1 MRKSKKLNFPY
12 LDPSVDRFIIC
23 DEGGILKTLIQ
34 ILGDKE
40 PHQELRGIMLSNK
53 LLSKND
59 DR

>member
-12 LDPSVDRFIIC
+12 LDPPVDRFIIC
-23 DEGGILKTLIQ
+23 DKGGILKTLIQ

>member
-1 MRKSKKLNFPY
+1 M
-12 LDPSVDRFIIC
+12 IC
-23 DEGGILKTLIQ
+23 DNGGILNTLIN

-59 DR
+59 DT

>member
-12 LDPSVDRFIIC
+12 LAHPVDRFMIC
-23 DEGGILKTLIQ
+23 DKGGVLKTLIQ

-40 PHQELRGIMLSNK
+40 PHQELRDIMLSNK

-59 DR
+59 DT